1 MDLTGAISNLQTNK
15 TMGQI
20 QIAVARRIMDS
31 QRQQGDAALQLLQA
45 ATTGVT
51 QAGDQLVAA
60 ATGLGGSLDTYA

>member
-1 MDLTGAISNLQTNK
+1 MDLTGAISNLQSNK

-20 QIAVARRIMDS
+20 QIAVAKKVFDT
-31 QRQQGDAALQLLQA
+31 QRQQGDAALKLLQA

-60 ATGLGGSLDTYA
+60 ATGLGGAIDTYA